1 MARALGGQEEKNRS
15 KSLILVAKFEVNL
28 GGRRLT
34 QLQTLIE
41 EIPKYQPAANLD
53 LLERAYRFSERSH
66 QGQQRASGEP
76 YLSHPLEVAGL
87 LVDFK
92 MDVTTVT
99 AGLLHEIGRA
109 HV

>member
-1 MARALGGQEEKNRS
+1 M
-15 KSLILVAKFEVNL
+15 
-28 GGRRLT
+28 T

-41 EIPKYQPAANLD
+41 EIPKYQPAADLG

-66 QGQQRASGEP
+66 EGQQRASGEP

-87 LVDFK
+87 LVNFK

-99 AGLLHEIGRA
+99 AG
-109 HV
+109 

>member
-1 MARALGGQEEKNRS
+1 M
-15 KSLILVAKFEVNL
+15 
-28 GGRRLT
+28 T

-41 EIPKYQPAANLD
+41 EIPKYQPAADLD

-87 LVDFK
+87 LVNFK

-99 AGLLHEIGRA
+99 AGLLHDVLGLRKVAGVGVELHGQRREMGR
-109 HV
+109 VELREPVRVPVV